1 MPIYVT
7 VYHLDKTIVGKTEG
21 DVTLADIE
29 RYLDDIVKAKAVSY
43 GKIFDATSGTSRLTP
58 DDVAALRAKLAEF
71 TRDQRNVGPFAV
83 VTGGNREGR
92 MANICQTITSAD
104 RPMRVFNDIH
114 SARRW
119 LEERLPLT

>member
-7 VYHLDKTIVGKTEG
+7 VYHLDKTIIGKTEG

-29 RYLDDIVKAKAVSY
+29 GYLEDIVKARAVPY
-43 GKIFDATSGTSRLTP
+43 RKIFDATGGTSRLTP
-58 DDVAALRAKLAEF
+58 EDVETLRAKLKEF
-71 TRDQRNVGPFAV
+71 TQTRDNVGPFAV
-83 VTGGNREGR
+83 VTGGDRQGR
-92 MANICQTITSAD
+92 MANICQTISTAD

-119 LEERLPLT
+119 LDEELPIS

>member
-7 VYHLDKTIVGKTEG
+7 VYHLDRTIIGKTEG

-29 RYLDDIVKAKAVSY
+29 GYLDDVVKAKGVSY
-43 GKIFDATSGTSRLTP
+43 RKIFDATSGTSRLTP
-58 DDVAALRAKLAEF
+58 DDVEILRAKLAEF
-71 TRDQRNVGPFAV
+71 TRTQNFGPFAV

-92 MANICQTITSAD
+92 MANICQAASSAD

-114 SARRW
+114 SARLW
-119 LEERLPLT
+119 LDEQQPLR

>member
-7 VYHLDKTIVGKTEG
+7 VYHLDKTIIGKTEG

-29 RYLDDIVKAKAVSY
+29 RYLDDIVKARAVPY
-43 GKIFDATSGTSRLTP
+43 RKIFDATSGTSRLTP
-58 DDVAALRAKLAEF
+58 EDVDVLRTKLAEF
-71 TRDQRNVGPFAV
+71 TRTRSFGPFAV

-92 MANICQTITSAD
+92 MANICQTASAAD
-104 RPMRVFNDIH
+104 RPMRVFSDIH

-119 LEERLPLT
+119 LDETLP

>member
-7 VYHLDKTIVGKTEG
+7 VYHLDKTIIGKTEG

-29 RYLDDIVKAKAVSY
+29 GYLDDVVKAKAVSY
-43 GKIFDATSGTSRLTP
+43 RKIFDATSGTSRLTP
-58 DDVAALRAKLAEF
+58 EDVETLGTKLAQL
-71 TRDQRNVGPFAV
+71 TRSRNFGPFAV
-83 VTGGNREGR
+83 VTGGDREGR
-92 MANICQTITSAD
+92 MANICRTASAAD

-119 LEERLPLT
+119 LEEQQPLV

>member
-7 VYHLDKTIVGKTEG
+7 VYHLDKMIIGKTEG

-29 RYLDDIVKAKAVSY
+29 GYLEDIVKARAVPY
-43 GKIFDATSGTSRLTP
+43 RKIFDATSGTSVLTP
-58 DDVAALRAKLAEF
+58 EDVEALRAKLAEF
-71 TRDQRNVGPFAV
+71 TQKRDNVGPFAV

-92 MANICQTITSAD
+92 MANICQTASTAD
-104 RPMRVFNDIH
+104 RPMRVFADIH

-119 LEERLPLT
+119 LEEKLPIS